1 MAARI
6 VAERD
11 RHCVACV
18 GELGGRCQTRAH
30 GRGSVFTSRK
40 MRWVRDPE
48 ASLAVVRD
56 PLTKKRR
63 FKEHPST
70 EWVVVSA

>member
-30 GRGSVFTSRK
+30 V
-40 MRWVRDPE
+40 VE
-48 ASLAVVRD
+48 AFSPRADAVVVEI
-56 PLTKKRR
+56 LKRR
-63 FKEHPST
+63 WPFGT
-70 EWVVVSA
+70 GTR